1 MSPIGLKQHTMAEG
15 SSPLRSTLNTNA
27 ITGLDMWKVYRF
39 CFALSNKQHGSRVL
53 ARLAA
58 RGGLF
63 ARELQLVAL
72 LQTCAQFGPWHTR
85 LQDHLDNTVR
95 VVSGLTGAWAA
106 ENSKV
111 AGRDRFVCFV
121 FKDFM
126 FASVENCLCRSR
138 LLYWLA
144 DRGWIFLGEH
154 DGCQLS
160 KLPSFHPLVV

>member
-27 ITGLDMWKVYRF
+27 ITGLDMCKVP
-39 CFALSNKQHGSRVL
+39 VL
-53 ARLAA
+53 FRPVQQAA
-58 RGGLF
+58 WQPCACSPCSSWRTICT
-63 ARELQLVAL
+63 VAL

-106 ENSKV
+106 GNSKV
-111 AGRDRFVCFV
+111 ASRDRFVCFV

-138 LLYWLA
+138 LLQWPA

-160 KLPSFHPLVV
+160 NENKAPGCFRGT

>member
-1 MSPIGLKQHTMAEG
+1 MIFVFNWVIFRFQPLIFRGWNRRALVFPPTYSP
-15 SSPLRSTLNTNA
+15 PRLN
-27 ITGLDMWKVYRF
+27 L
-39 CFALSNKQHGSRVL
+39 LHGSRVL
-53 ARLAA
+53 ARIAA
-58 RGGLF
+58 HGGLF

-138 LLYWLA
+138 LLYWPA